1 MPVRGLLTVR
11 PPLTEPAAI
20 RLRRVVLVAW
30 AFALGLAAPSA
41 HADVEAVFA
50 GGSTAYAS
58 SWRGDY
64 GAGATLRA
72 GLRFAHVFAVD
83 LQVWE
88 SLATVNERLDTGLS
102 LGVTG
107 YVPLRVVH
115 PFARLFAMHQHEE
128 GLVSVEYA
136 PAGTLFGIG
145 AGIRHRAAGG
155 LSLGAEV
162 PIPAPGDG
170 RLTPVFFAEVTASY
184 FPDDTLGP
192 HTYVG
197 LDLGLGLDFLLR

>member
-1 MPVRGLLTVR
+1 
-11 PPLTEPAAI
+11 
-20 RLRRVVLVAW
+20 VL
-30 AFALGLAAPSA
+30 ALALAAPA
-41 HADVEAVFA
+41 ARADVEAVFA
-50 GGSTAYAS
+50 GGTTTYAS

-64 GAGATLRA
+64 GAGGTLRA
-72 GLRFAHVFAVD
+72 GLRFSRVFSVD
-83 LQVWE
+83 FQVWE
-88 SLATVNERLDTGLS
+88 SLATVNERLNTGLS
-102 LGVTG
+102 LGITG
-107 YVPLRVVH
+107 VVPLRLVH
-115 PFARLFAMHQHEE
+115 PYARLFAMHQHEE

-162 PIPAPGDG
+162 PIPTRGDG
-170 RLTPVFFAEVTASY
+170 RLTPVFFAEVTSSY

-197 LDLGLGLDFLLR
+197 LDLGFGLDFLLR